1 MKVLVL
7 FMTKTYFTFCW
18 RIASQWMMFWFLGIM
33 LRRNFDWW
41 MVSLYLLKLHCT
53 VHFFTWSRN
62 LTASKILEFENKIME
77 GVAVR
82 CEHGHEVH
90 RLHGNPVWRENAW
103 FFNPLLARVHDL
115 GRVHRAVSPVYKP
128 TASYQ
133 IRLMQSTTFFKT
145 LRHLR
150 KEALSLWAVHTWSWK
165 NIYRKN
171 SHSSHAE
178 ILDEYGVRSF
188 FVRIYDLPIRQESS
202 QPLAI
207 SDGTS
212 RAAEPFESAGS
223 LADPSHF
230 LQTRLYGSQD
240 VSTNVPPYQAWRLS

>member
-18 RIASQWMMFWFLGIM
+18 RIASQWMMFWSLGIM

-133 IRLMQSTTFFKT
+133 IRLMQSTTFSRRFVT
-145 LRHLR
+145 WGR
-150 KEALSLWAVHTWSWK
+150 KHWVSE
-165 NIYRKN
+165 
-171 SHSSHAE
+171 
-178 ILDEYGVRSF
+178 RSTHDPG
-188 FVRIYDLPIRQESS
+188 RIYTGRIHIRAT
-202 QPLAI
+202 LK
-207 SDGTS
+207 
-212 RAAEPFESAGS
+212 F
-223 LADPSHF
+223 
-230 LQTRLYGSQD
+230 
-240 VSTNVPPYQAWRLS
+240 